1 VSDAQL
7 QVIGTSSVNTE
18 SSMKQP
24 SDLTHITPSDGNV
37 FADLGFDADEAIAL
51 QDWSQEIIKK
61 KLRRLKAPRDVGAT
75 K

>member
-1 VSDAQL
+1 
-7 QVIGTSSVNTE
+7 
-18 SSMKQP
+18 MKQR
-24 SDLTHITPSDGNV
+24 SDLTHITPLKGNV